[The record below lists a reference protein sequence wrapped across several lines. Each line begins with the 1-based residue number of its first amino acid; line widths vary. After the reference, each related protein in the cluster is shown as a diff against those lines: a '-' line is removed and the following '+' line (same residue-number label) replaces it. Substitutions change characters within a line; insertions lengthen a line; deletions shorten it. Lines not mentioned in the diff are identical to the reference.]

1 MKNFI
6 FLQNMILKPNRSYC
20 KIPENLQLV
29 KMSKYEFLKNKLFKI
44 GEENT
49 AFIGSGKVLKSI
61 T

>member
-1 MKNFI
+1 MV
-6 FLQNMILKPNRSYC
+6 LKPNRSYC

-44 GEENT
+44 AEENT
-49 AFIGSGKVLKSI
+49 AFTGYGKVLKSI